1 MFRPVTSLKHQ
12 GGEEISDTSP
22 NFLKLCPIDL
32 NYAQHYFP
40 SSPALPLVMG
50 LEMSYVMH
58 RRSQGGQ
65 RGHDLQK
72 IFGKYSHFV
81 L

>member
-1 MFRPVTSLKHQ
+1 
-12 GGEEISDTSP
+12 
-22 NFLKLCPIDL
+22 
-32 NYAQHYFP
+32 
-40 SSPALPLVMG
+40 
-50 LEMSYVMH
+50 MSYKKNSDMKH

-65 RGHDLQK
+65 RDYAPH